1 MGRGRSGKQPG
12 AGKKSKPAPPRE
24 VRVETASEF
33 GRTVRFIRTDT
44 GDILYE
50 QKKPLDLLP
59 WRDRIVANM
68 TKAGFSHD
76 EIVDVLKQARWE
88 YFNKKFYRDPKQ
100 IARRAVEGWYS

>member
-1 MGRGRSGKQPG
+1 MGRGRSGKVS
-12 AGKKSKPAPPRE
+12 GKGNKPAPPRE

-68 TKAGFSHD
+68 TKAGFGHD
-76 EIVDVLKQARWE
+76 EIVDVLKQVRRE
-88 YFNKKFYRDPKQ
+88 YFNKRFYRDPKQ
-100 IARRAVEGWYS
+100 ITRRAVEGWYS